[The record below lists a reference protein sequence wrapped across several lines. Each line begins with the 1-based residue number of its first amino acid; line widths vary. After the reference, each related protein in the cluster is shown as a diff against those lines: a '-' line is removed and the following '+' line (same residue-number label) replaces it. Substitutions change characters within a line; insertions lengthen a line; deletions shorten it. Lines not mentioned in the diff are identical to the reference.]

1 MLVGVVIVVFWE
13 KELPY
18 VSGSSFFY
26 LIFGRSLFGILLF
39 FYFSVLWSYIFGHT
53 VFIYS
58 VIRFR
63 PNGPVSIKLRA
74 EKMF

>member
-39 FYFSVLWSYIFGHT
+39 FIFWSYGHIFL
-53 VFIYS
+53 VIQFLFIQS
-58 VIRFR
+58 SGFGLMALSR
-63 PNGPVSIKLRA
+63 
-74 EKMF
+74 